1 MLWVGHKCAFV
12 EPVVEERRQGLA
24 EEDIGHHQPPGYV
37 VEPKGDSHG
46 DVDHQ
51 LC

>member
-37 VEPKGDSHG
+37 VEPEGDSHG